1 VSRSKDA
8 WAYHPSVPLR
18 SWSQQEQITTVV
30 GLYAGATTRVCVL
43 DTETTGFSPERDRVI
58 EICAA
63 WVDLATGA
71 FEVDAET
78 GKPCVRASLINPGI
92 AIPAAATKIHGIRNA
107 DVKASPRFD
116 QVWPA
121 VLSFIGDGPV
131 LAHNASF
138 DVRMLHAEAARTAIR
153 TPHRVTVFC
162 SKKLAKAVLPKG
174 HALSLESVA
183 KALGVPQRAG
193 AHRAVADVETTGAVV
208 ARLCARGGKDLRE
221 LTTQEAVL

>member
-18 SWSQQEQITTVV
+18 SWAQQEQLTTVV

-43 DTETTGFSPERDRVI
+43 DTETTGLSPGRDRVI
-58 EICAA
+58 EVCAA
-63 WVDLATGA
+63 WVDLTTGA
-71 FEVDAET
+71 FETDPAT
-78 GKPCVRASLINPGI
+78 GKPLVRATLINPDMP
-92 AIPAAATKIHGIRNA
+92 IPLAATKIHGIRNA
-107 DVKASPRFD
+107 DVKSAPRFD

-121 VLSFIGDGPV
+121 VLRFIGDGPV
-131 LAHNASF
+131 VAHNAQF

-153 TPHRVTVFC
+153 TPHRVPVFC
-162 SKKLAKAVLPKG
+162 SKKLAKSVLPKG
-174 HALSLESVA
+174 HSLSLENVA
-183 KALGVPQRAG
+183 KALDVPQRAG